1 MPIEEVLKRYR
12 KAETRTKKALDK
24 AQIKPVMP
32 SPNISGAARRKA
44 QQTSRLATSENGAS
58 GCCGGGENGGGVVVS
73 LVSEEKKV
81 VELKTSK
88 DFQKQEEIDINEIKK
103 NSSILGDEANESM
116 TNHEQDYDEASN
128 LVSRLC

>member
-12 KAETRTKKALDK
+12 KAETRTKKALEK

-44 QQTSRLATSENGAS
+44 QQTSRLVTSENGMS
-58 GCCGGGENGGGVVVS
+58 GSGENGGGVVVS
-73 LVSEEKKV
+73 LVSEEIKV

-103 NSSILGDEANESM
+103 NSSILGGDEANESM
-116 TNHEQDYDEASN
+116 ANHEQDYDEASN
-128 LVSRLC
+128 LVSRLF